1 MMFDG
6 ITILYQRGTEF
17 RIWDYRGT
25 QFRFSPSTLRNSKS
39 PILKVEA
46 QREE

>member
-1 MMFDG
+1 MMLDG
-6 ITILYQRGTEF
+6 ITSLYQRGTEF
-17 RIWDYRGT
+17 RTGGSRGT
-25 QFRFSPSTLRNSKS
+25 QFRSSLALQKSKS